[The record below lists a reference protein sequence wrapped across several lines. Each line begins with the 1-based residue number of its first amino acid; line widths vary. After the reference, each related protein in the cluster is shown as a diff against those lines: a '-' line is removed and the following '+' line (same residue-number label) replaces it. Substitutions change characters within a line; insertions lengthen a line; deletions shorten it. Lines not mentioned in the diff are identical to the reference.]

1 MKLKKRIPV
10 TLTVLILVLSLCLS
24 LAGCGGGSTGTDG
37 TAASENAAAAGTE
50 DAAEGSSVDAQA
62 DAEAEPAGDAA
73 SRTVVLAESWSF
85 PSFYPVISPET
96 AVNFGIAYWTM
107 NFYDTLVTYNENS
120 EIVGSL
126 AETWDV
132 SPDGMTYTFHLRDGV
147 LFSDGTPLTADAV
160 KQSIDAARVNLGS
173 YVGNYGK
180 IGALIVNTEAVDD
193 STFVLTLSSPY
204 YSALND
210 LTYCLPYAIVNTKAF
225 AGGPENAA
233 AACANETMGTGP
245 YMFDSYDGTAY
256 TFVRNPNYWGEAP
269 EVDSF
274 QVKEIPD
281 NDSKILAL
289 KSGELTALLGS
300 DKVTYDGFADLSA
313 AGFGTAVNDAGTRT
327 LYLGMRVADTNIWN
341 ADYSA
346 IEQTIPAGVFAD
358 KNVRLAA
365 SYAIDQQLLAAS
377 VYNNIET
384 PAETFFAPTKPHCD
398 VTVTTYET
406 NLEEAER
413 LLSESG
419 WTDTDGDSVKE
430 KDGQPLAVTISFTND
445 FGTLA
450 SAMEAIK
457 SQLEAVGFSVT
468 LAPAADM
475 MGWFMAAM
483 TGSYDLIYWETNG
496 GAMDPSSTVSNIGTM
511 ADPVLG
517 QMTGFGGITPELMAE
532 LDTTPD
538 ENRVQEIYA
547 TILQS
552 LADEALVIPLAY
564 KNETAAWNTDIIA
577 NYTYYYDPGYTL
589 VQNIDL
595 K

>member
-1 MKLKKRIPV
+1 MKLRRTLS
-10 TLTVLILVLSLCLS
+10 TLTALVLVLSLCFA
-24 LAGCGGGSTGTDG
+24 LAGCGGKTETP
-37 TAASENAAAAGTE
+37 AEAPAEAPAVENAGDT
-50 DAAEGSSVDAQA
+50 AQKP
-62 DAEAEPAGDAA
+62 AEAEETALKNI
-73 SRTVVLAESWSF
+73 VLAESWSF
-85 PSFYPVISPET
+85 PNFYPVLSPESG
-96 AVNFGIAYWTM
+96 VNFGAAYWTM
-107 NFYDTLVTYNENS
+107 NFYDTLVTYNEDR

-126 AETWDV
+126 AESWEV
-132 SPDGMTYTFHLRDGV
+132 SEDGMTYTFHLRDGI

-173 YVGNYGK
+173 YLGNYGK
-180 IGALIVNTEAVDD
+180 IGALITAAEAVDD

-210 LTYCLPYAIVNTKAF
+210 LTYCLPYAIVNPKAF
-225 AGGPENAA
+225 ANGPENARA
-233 AACANETMGTGP
+233 SCAEETMGTGP

-274 QVKEIPD
+274 QVKEIAD
-281 NDSKILAL
+281 NDAKILAL

-300 DKVTYDGFADLSA
+300 DKLTYDGFADLSS
-313 AGFGTAVNDAGTRT
+313 AGFGTVVNDEGTRT
-327 LYLGMRVADTNIWN
+327 IYLGMRIADTNIWN
-341 ADYSA
+341 ADYTA

-377 VYNNIET
+377 VFNGIET
-384 PAETFFAPTKPHCD
+384 PAETMFAAAKPYCD
-398 VTVTTYET
+398 VQVTTYET

-413 LLSESG
+413 LLAESG
-419 WTDTDGDSVKE
+419 WADSDGDGVKE
-430 KDGQPLAVTISFTND
+430 KDGQPLAVTISYTND

-450 SAMEAIK
+450 AAMEAVK
-457 SQLEAVGFSVT
+457 AQLESAGFSVT
-468 LAPAADM
+468 LSPAADM
-475 MGWFMAAM
+475 MGWFMTAM
-483 TGSYDLIYWETNG
+483 TGGYDMIYWETNG

-517 QMTGFGGITPELMAE
+517 QLTGFGGITPELMAE

-538 ENRVQEIYA
+538 ISRVQEIYT
-547 TILQS
+547 TILQT
-552 LADEALVIPLAY
+552 LADEALTIPLVY
-564 KNETAAWNTDIIA
+564 KNETSAWNADVIEG
-577 NYTYYYDPGYTL
+577 YTYYYDPGYTL
-589 VQNIDL
+589 IQNIDL